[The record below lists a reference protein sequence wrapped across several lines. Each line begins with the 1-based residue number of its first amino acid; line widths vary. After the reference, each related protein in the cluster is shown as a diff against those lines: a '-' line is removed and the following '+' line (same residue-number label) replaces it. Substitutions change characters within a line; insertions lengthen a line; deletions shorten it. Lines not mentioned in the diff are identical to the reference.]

1 LQQLNQ
7 KFKKEKRKKKKSGA
21 KAVGKRIR
29 YIKGGEFL
37 FFFFFFGALFLLFWG
52 VFGLVPKV

>member
-7 KFKKEKRKKKKSGA
+7 KFKKEKRKKKNSGA

-29 YIKGGEFL
+29 YSKQGE
-37 FFFFFFGALFLLFWG
+37 FFFFFPPFFPLLWG
-52 VFGLVPKV
+52 LFGLVPKV